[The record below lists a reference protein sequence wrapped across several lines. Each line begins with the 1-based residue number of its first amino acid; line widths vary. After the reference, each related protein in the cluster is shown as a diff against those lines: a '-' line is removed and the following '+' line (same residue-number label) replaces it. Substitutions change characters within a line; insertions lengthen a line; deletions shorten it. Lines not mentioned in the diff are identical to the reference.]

1 MPARLRGQPAGH
13 VGELG
18 PGPWLHTHRRHRLE
32 HGVFN
37 ALGAAIH
44 PDKLMGT
51 SAADSLS
58 LLVNEEQDEGQAE
71 DAHDAGACGQ
81 RGGCDIF
88 AGGSMKCAVLKFP
101 FALLDLQL
109 HEAMS
114 HLPGVGL
121 AVTFPPELHGV
132 TAVIP
137 TVLQRQVHHHD
148 VEGAVVVR
156 DKLHT
161 VVAALPPEGGFLGAV
176 ARQFVVPA
184 EVVVQLLLGDV
195 ADVPLVGAALV
206 PRPAEVPGFVEQ
218 VVALGQG
225 AADPAG
231 QGDVL
236 ALGADAERV
245 RGGDQESCCPSV
257 GSEQAERS
265 QEQPGSGGRCP
276 HGGGVTG
283 ERWPLRSHRTL

>member
-1 MPARLRGQPAGH
+1 MKISETMYHGFYCIPASRVIKLGFWFFFFSVSLLSSSNSNLQYLLLFAFWNMPCNSSIHIRGLP
-13 VGELG
+13 
-18 PGPWLHTHRRHRLE
+18 
-32 HGVFN
+32 
-37 ALGAAIH
+37 
-44 PDKLMGT
+44 
-51 SAADSLS
+51 SAASPPP
-58 LLVNEEQDEGQAE
+58 LLWY
-71 DAHDAGACGQ
+71 
-81 RGGCDIF
+81 
-88 AGGSMKCAVLKFP
+88 CALAWMQGWQGLP
-101 FALLDLQL
+101 LPPLTLLDLQF
-109 HEAMS
+109 HEAVS

-161 VVAALPPEGGFLGAV
+161 VVAALPPEGRFLGAV

-206 PRPAEVPGFVEQ
+206 PRAAEVPGFVEQ
-218 VVALGQG
+218 VVPLGQG
-225 AADPAG
+225 AADAAG

-245 RGGDQESCCPSV
+245 RGGDQESCCPSCR
-257 GSEQAERS
+257 GEGTESE
-265 QEQPGSGGRCP
+265 PGF
-276 HGGGVTG
+276 
-283 ERWPLRSHRTL
+283 TLSL